1 MSTESSKTF
10 YLLIGVIVIVI
21 VISAG
26 GFLYWNTPKDLP
38 DITAGQ
44 PQNTNVSQNSNAAA
58 IVVAPST
65 GKEVEVKGVPETA
78 EAQTAVTA
86 KAAYEKLLAEAKIW
100 KDDATLVSLSSDSD
114 VALDGKSAKWEAR
127 FISKSDLTKGW
138 KAVLKDGTV
147 SDAVEQGASA
157 KILTDPDFAVSANGG
172 SASGGDSGDAI
183 KAGLGDLGASEVKVS
198 SIRLFQETES
208 GEWFWSV
215 ATDKGNITLK
225 AR

>member
-1 MSTESSKTF
+1 MPNKNLTATYWLF
-10 YLLIGVIVIVI
+10 GVLILVILA
-21 VISAG
+21 AG

-147 SDAVEQGASA
+147 SDAAEQGASA
-157 KILTDPDFAVSANGG
+157 KILTDPAFAV
-172 SASGGDSGDAI
+172 DSGDAI

-208 GEWFWSV
+208 GEWFWSI

>member
-1 MSTESSKTF
+1 MPNKNLTATYWLF
-10 YLLIGVIVIVI
+10 GVLILVILA
-21 VISAG
+21 AG

-38 DITAGQ
+38 DISAGQ

-138 KAVLKDGTV
+138 KAVLKDGAV
-147 SDAVEQGASA
+147 SDAAEQGASA
-157 KILTDPDFAVSANGG
+157 KILTDPGFIV
-172 SASGGDSGDAI
+172 DSGDAI

-208 GEWFWSV
+208 GEW
-215 ATDKGNITLK
+215 
-225 AR
+225 

>member
-1 MSTESSKTF
+1 MPNKNLTATYWLF
-10 YLLIGVIVIVI
+10 GVLILVILA
-21 VISAG
+21 AG

-86 KAAYEKLLAEAKIW
+86 KAAYEKLLAEVKKW
-100 KDDATLVSLSSDSD
+100 MDDAVLVNLRSDQD
-114 VALDGKSAKWEAR
+114 VALDGRSIKWEAR

-147 SDAVEQGASA
+147 SDAAEQGASA
-157 KILTDPDFAVSANGG
+157 KILTDPGFAV
-172 SASGGDSGDAI
+172 DSGDAI

>member
-1 MSTESSKTF
+1 MSITSSKTTY
-10 YLLIGVIVIVI
+10 YLLAVLILVILA
-21 VISAG
+21 AG
-26 GFLYWNTPKDLP
+26 GIFYWKTSKDLP

-44 PQNTNVSQNSNAAA
+44 PQNANVSQNSNAAA

-65 GKEVEVKGVPETA
+65 GQEVEVKGVPEVA
-78 EAQTAVTA
+78 EAQTAVAA
-86 KAAYEKLLAEAKIW
+86 KGAYEKLLAEAKIW
-100 KDDATLVSLSSDSD
+100 KDDAILVSLSSDSD
-114 VALDGKSAKWEAR
+114 VALDGKSTKWEAR

-138 KAVLKDGTV
+138 KAVLKDGAV
-147 SDAVEQGASA
+147 SDAAEQGASA
-157 KILTDPDFAVSANGG
+157 KILTDPGFAV
-172 SASGGDSGDAI
+172 DSGDAI

>member
-1 MSTESSKTF
+1 MPNKNLTATYWLF
-10 YLLIGVIVIVI
+10 GVLILVILA
-21 VISAG
+21 AG

-44 PQNTNVSQNSNAAA
+44 PQNANVSQNSNTTA

-86 KAAYEKLLAEAKIW
+86 KGAYEKLLAEAKKW
-100 KDDATLVSLSSDSD
+100 MDDAVLVNLRSDQD
-114 VALDGKSAKWEAR
+114 VALDGRSIKWEGFFISQSDHKIGWSAIFQDGIVSGSKEQETSAK
-127 FISKSDLTKGW
+127 
-138 KAVLKDGTV
+138 
-147 SDAVEQGASA
+147 
-157 KILTDPDFAVSANGG
+157 KITEPAFTAA
-172 SASGGDSGDAI
+172 SGDAI

>member
-1 MSTESSKTF
+1 MSITSSKTTY
-10 YLLIGVIVIVI
+10 YLLAVLILVILA
-21 VISAG
+21 AG
-26 GFLYWNTPKDLP
+26 GIFYWQTSKDLP

-44 PQNTNVSQNSNAAA
+44 PQNANVAQNSNAAA

-65 GKEVEVKGVPETA
+65 GKGVEVKGVPETA
-78 EAQTAVTA
+78 EASTAVTA
-86 KAAYEKLLAEAKIW
+86 KGAYEKLLAEAKIW

-114 VALDGKSAKWEAR
+114 VALDGKSTKWEAR

-147 SDAVEQGASA
+147 SDAAKQGASA
-157 KILTDPDFAVSANGG
+157 KILTDPGFAV
-172 SASGGDSGDAI
+172 DSGDAI

-208 GEWFWSV
+208 GEWFWSI

>member
-1 MSTESSKTF
+1 MSITSSKTTY
-10 YLLIGVIVIVI
+10 YLLAVLILVVLA
-21 VISAG
+21 AG
-26 GFLYWNTPKDLP
+26 GIFYWQTSKDLP

-44 PQNTNVSQNSNAAA
+44 PQNVNVSQNSNAAA

-65 GKEVEVKGVPETA
+65 GKEVEVKGVPEIA

-86 KAAYEKLLAEAKIW
+86 KGAYEKLLAEAKIW
-100 KDDATLVSLSSDSD
+100 KDEAKFVSLSSDSD
-114 VALDGKSAKWEAR
+114 VALDGKSTKWEAR

-138 KAVLKDGTV
+138 KAVFKDGAV
-147 SDAVEQGASA
+147 SDAAEQGASA
-157 KILTDPDFAVSANGG
+157 KILTDPAFAVSANGG

>member
-10 YLLIGVIVIVI
+10 YLLTGVIVIVI
-21 VISAG
+21 VISVG
-26 GFLYWNTPKDLP
+26 GFLYWNTSKDLP

-44 PQNTNVSQNSNAAA
+44 PQNANVSQNSNAAA

-86 KAAYEKLLAEAKIW
+86 KGAYEKLLAEAKIW
-100 KDDATLVSLSSDSD
+100 KDDAILVSLSSDSD

-138 KAVLKDGTV
+138 KAVLKDGAV
-147 SDAVEQGASA
+147 SNAAEQGASA
-157 KILTDPDFAVSANGG
+157 KILTDPAFAV
-172 SASGGDSGDAI
+172 DSGDAI

>member
-1 MSTESSKTF
+1 MSAESSKTF
-10 YLLIGVIVIVI
+10 YLLIGVIVIVM

-26 GFLYWNTPKDLP
+26 GFFYWKTSKDLP
-38 DITAGQ
+38 DITTGQ
-44 PQNTNVSQNSNAAA
+44 PQNANVAQNSNAAA

-65 GKEVEVKGVPETA
+65 GKEVEVKGVPVTA
-78 EAQTAVTA
+78 EAQTAVAA
-86 KAAYEKLLAEAKIW
+86 KAAYEKLLAQAKIW
-100 KDDATLVSLSSDSD
+100 KDDAILVSLSSDSD

-138 KAVLKDGTV
+138 KAVLKDGAV
-147 SDAVEQGASA
+147 SDAAEQGASA
-157 KILTDPDFAVSANGG
+157 KILTDPGFAV
-172 SASGGDSGDAI
+172 DSGDAI

>member
-21 VISAG
+21 VISVG
-26 GFLYWNTPKDLP
+26 GFLYWNTSKVLP
-38 DITAGQ
+38 DITTGQ
-44 PQNTNVSQNSNAAA
+44 PQNANVSQNSNTAA

-86 KAAYEKLLAEAKIW
+86 KAAYEKLLAEAKKW
-100 KDDATLVSLSSDSD
+100 MDDAVLVNLRSDQD
-114 VALDGKSAKWEAR
+114 VALDGRSIKWEGFFISQSDHKIGWSAIFQDGIVSGSKKQETSAK
-127 FISKSDLTKGW
+127 
-138 KAVLKDGTV
+138 
-147 SDAVEQGASA
+147 
-157 KILTDPDFAVSANGG
+157 KITEPAFTA
-172 SASGGDSGDAI
+172 DSGDAI

>member
-1 MSTESSKTF
+1 MSITSSKTTY
-10 YLLIGVIVIVI
+10 YLLAVLLLVILA
-21 VISAG
+21 AG
-26 GFLYWNTPKDLP
+26 GFFYWQTSKDLP

-44 PQNTNVSQNSNAAA
+44 PQNANVSQNSNAAA

-86 KAAYEKLLAEAKIW
+86 RGAYEKLLAEAKIW
-100 KDDATLVSLSSDSD
+100 KDDAILVSLSSDSD
-114 VALDGKSAKWEAR
+114 VALDGKSTKWEAR

-138 KAVLKDGTV
+138 KAVLKDGAV
-147 SDAVEQGASA
+147 SDTAEQGASA
-157 KILTDPDFAVSANGG
+157 KILTDPGFVV
-172 SASGGDSGDAI
+172 DSWDAI

-198 SIRLFQETES
+198 SIRLFQETLS
-208 GEWFWSV
+208 GEWFWSI

>member
-1 MSTESSKTF
+1 MSITSSKTTY
-10 YLLIGVIVIVI
+10 YLLAVLMLVILA
-21 VISAG
+21 AG
-26 GFLYWNTPKDLP
+26 GFFYWKTSKDLP

-44 PQNTNVSQNSNAAA
+44 PQNANVSQNSNTTA

-86 KAAYEKLLAEAKIW
+86 KGAYEKLLAQAKIW
-100 KDDATLVSLSSDSD
+100 KDDAILVSLSSDSD
-114 VALDGKSAKWEAR
+114 VALDVKSAKWEAR

-138 KAVLKDGTV
+138 KAVLKDGAV
-147 SDAVEQGASA
+147 SDAVEQGVSA
-157 KILTDPDFAVSANGG
+157 KILTDPGFAV
-172 SASGGDSGDAI
+172 DSGDAI

>member
-1 MSTESSKTF
+1 MSTESSKTL
-10 YLLIGVIVIVI
+10 YLLTGVIVIVI
-21 VISAG
+21 VISVG
-26 GFLYWNTPKDLP
+26 GFLYWNTSKVLP
-38 DITAGQ
+38 DITTGQ
-44 PQNTNVSQNSNAAA
+44 PQNANVSQNSNAAA

-86 KAAYEKLLAEAKIW
+86 KGAYEKLLAEAKKW
-100 KDDATLVSLSSDSD
+100 MDDAVLVNLRSDQD
-114 VALDGKSAKWEAR
+114 VALDGRSIKWEGFFISQSDHKIGWSAIFQDGIVSGSKEQETSAK
-127 FISKSDLTKGW
+127 
-138 KAVLKDGTV
+138 
-147 SDAVEQGASA
+147 
-157 KILTDPDFAVSANGG
+157 KITEPAFTA
-172 SASGGDSGDAI
+172 DSGDAI

>member
-1 MSTESSKTF
+1 MSITSSKTTY
-10 YLLIGVIVIVI
+10 YLLAVLMLVILA
-21 VISAG
+21 AG
-26 GFLYWNTPKDLP
+26 GFFYWKTSKDLP

-44 PQNTNVSQNSNAAA
+44 PQNTNVSQNSNTTA

-65 GKEVEVKGVPETA
+65 GKEVEVKGVPEVA
-78 EAQTAVTA
+78 EAQTAVAA
-86 KAAYEKLLAEAKIW
+86 KGAYEKLLAEAKKW
-100 KDDATLVSLSSDSD
+100 MDDAVLVNLRSDQD
-114 VALDGKSAKWEAR
+114 VALDGRSIKWEAR

-147 SDAVEQGASA
+147 SDAAEQGASA

>member
-10 YLLIGVIVIVI
+10 YLLTGVIVIVI
-21 VISAG
+21 VISVG
-26 GFLYWNTPKDLP
+26 GFLYWNTSKDLP

-44 PQNTNVSQNSNAAA
+44 PQNANVSQNSNATA

-86 KAAYEKLLAEAKIW
+86 KGAYEKLLAEAKKW
-100 KDDATLVSLSSDSD
+100 MDDAVLVNLRSDQD
-114 VALDGKSAKWEAR
+114 VALDGRSIKWEGFFISQSDHKIGWSAIFQDGIVSGSKEQETSAK
-127 FISKSDLTKGW
+127 
-138 KAVLKDGTV
+138 
-147 SDAVEQGASA
+147 
-157 KILTDPDFAVSANGG
+157 KITEPAFTA
-172 SASGGDSGDAI
+172 DSGDAI

>member
-1 MSTESSKTF
+1 MSITSSKTTY
-10 YLLIGVIVIVI
+10 YLLAVLILVVLA
-21 VISAG
+21 AG
-26 GFLYWNTPKDLP
+26 GIFYWQTSKDLP

-44 PQNTNVSQNSNAAA
+44 PQNANVSQNSNAAA

-65 GKEVEVKGVPETA
+65 GKEVEVKGVPEIA

-86 KAAYEKLLAEAKIW
+86 KGAYEKLSAEAKIW

-147 SDAVEQGASA
+147 SDAAKQGASA
-157 KILTDPDFAVSANGG
+157 KILTDPGFAV
-172 SASGGDSGDAI
+172 DSGDAI